1 MKKKQR
7 QIFYTESKLRWQ
19 TFKGILYLSAFLI
32 LVFIAVGIYSL
43 SNKETVIIPKQLGEN
58 QLLKIEMND
67 SNYNSSHDEF
77 KKEIAAIRK
86 QNRADFYNKFQV
98 NIPSN
103 DSVKPLFPVRSAF
116 YVNWDIQ
123 SLQSLKKNIS
133 KLNLVLPEL
142 FFVQDT
148 SDEIYVDMNETS
160 IKALKIMKDGHV
172 TILPMVTNFFN
183 KKWNGNNVRRIIHNK
198 NRKTIF
204 INSIIKQLRK
214 YKLHGINIDFEDL
227 NETTDEFIID
237 FQKDLSLAL
246 HKNGFLLTQDVSPFN
261 EDYNYK
267 ELSKYNDLIFLMAY
281 DQHNMSS
288 SPGPISSID
297 WVENALDESLK
308 NIISNKVVLC
318 LAAYGYDWPIGYQ
331 ASDITYQ
338 EAMTIAK
345 ESDTIPFYN
354 NHTYNLNYTYWDEND
369 IEHQVYFTDAATTYN
384 LIRASYDFG
393 TAGVALWRLGSED
406 ERIWRFYNQN
416 LDANFLNNN
425 KNRLDSV
432 DQIPTLT
439 NVDYVGEGEIL
450 NILST
455 PSKGVIEF
463 EYDSTDKLISE
474 EKYKSLPSG
483 YVIKK
488 SGNKEKKIVLS
499 FDDGPDED
507 YTNKIISI
515 LEKYNIPASFFVTG
529 VNIQANLPTFI
540 KLFNKGYEIGN
551 HTYTHANLE
560 EASIE
565 RTKLELRTT
574 RRMIEAITGQS
585 TVLFRPPFS
594 VDAEP
599 TSYNELKPLAIGK
612 EENYIYVG
620 AAIDTRD
627 WEKNVSADTI
637 YKRAISKKNIGNI
650 ILLHDA
656 GGDREQTILALPR
669 IIEYYKKNG
678 YTFTTIADLL
688 NKKKEQLMPP
698 LINKKSNYIND
709 FNYSS
714 IYLIYYS
721 EYFIYCIF
729 LIALL
734 LTAFRLLA
742 ISVLATKKQFENKQ
756 NAKAQLR
763 YSNYKVSII
772 VPCYNEEVNIV
783 KTIDHLLNL
792 SYQNIEITVVDDG
805 STDKT
810 LDNLIS
816 NFRTK
821 LNVKIF
827 SKVNEGKAEA
837 INYGIKHS
845 SGNLLFCIDAD
856 TVISNDAIEKML
868 VYFEDDKVAA
878 VAGNVKVGNKV
889 NLLTNW
895 QSIEYI
901 TSQNFDRMAFDV
913 LNGIMVVPGAI
924 GMFRKKHVLE
934 VGLFSTDTLA
944 EDCDLTMKLLANG
957 YKVKTCNQAMAYTE
971 APDRISS
978 FVKQRRRWSY
988 GIIQSF
994 WKHRKLLFN
1003 FGKPNMGWVVL
1014 PNILIFQMILPLF
1027 NPLVDIILIL
1037 SLLFG
1042 KTMIVLF
1049 LYLIYMIVDML
1060 LATFAFAFEGES
1072 INYKVLAM
1080 MIPQRIIYRQL
1091 FFYILFI
1098 SYIKIIKGE
1107 LQHWGIIK
1115 RTGMVKSIINKVE

>member
-1 MKKKQR
+1 MQKNNH
-7 QIFYTESKLRWQ
+7 QIFYTESKIRWK
-19 TFKGILYLSAFLI
+19 TFKAILYLSAFFI
-32 LVFIAVGIYSL
+32 LLFILAGIYSL
-43 SNKETVIIPKQLGEN
+43 SIKDVIIIPKQLGEN
-58 QLLKIEMND
+58 QLLKIDNND
-67 SNYNSSHDEF
+67 SAYNSSHDEF
-77 KKEIAAIRK
+77 NKDIEEIRK
-86 QNRADFYNKFQV
+86 QNRADFYKPIPFKFT
-98 NIPSN
+98 NN
-103 DSVKPLFPVRSAF
+103 DSLKPLFPIRSAF

-123 SLQSLKKNIS
+123 SLLSLKKNIS
-133 KLNLVLPEL
+133 KLNMVLPEL
-142 FFVQDT
+142 FFIQDS
-148 SDEIYVDMNETS
+148 SDEVFVDINETS
-160 IKALKIMKDGHV
+160 IKALNVMKAGHV
-172 TILPMVTNFFN
+172 TILAMVSNFFN
-183 KKWNGNNVRRIIHNK
+183 KKWNGNNVRRIIHDK
-198 NRKTIF
+198 KRKKTF
-204 INSIIKQLRK
+204 INSLLKQLGK
-214 YKLHGINIDFEDL
+214 YKLHGVNIDIEDL
-227 NETTDEFIID
+227 HETTDEYIID
-237 FQKDLSLAL
+237 FQKDLSEAL
-246 HKNGFLLTQDVSPFN
+246 HKNGYLLTQDVSPFN

-288 SPGPISSID
+288 KPGPISSID

-308 NIISNKVVLC
+308 NISSSKVVLC
-318 LAAYGYDWPIGYQ
+318 LAAYGYDWPKGYQ

-338 EAMTIAK
+338 EAMTTAK

-354 NHTYNLNYTYWDEND
+354 NNTYNLNYTYWDDND
-369 IEHQVYFTDAATTYN
+369 IEHEVYFTDAATSYN
-384 LIRASYDFG
+384 IIRSSHDFG

-416 LDANFLNNN
+416 LNIDFLN
-425 KNRLDSV
+425 KNISRLDSI
-432 DQIPTLT
+432 DEIPALT
-439 NVDYVGEGEIL
+439 NVDYNGEGEIL
-450 NILST
+450 NILSS
-455 PSKGVIEF
+455 PSMGVINF

-474 EKYKSLPSG
+474 ERYKSLPSG

-488 SGNKEKKIVLS
+488 SGNKDKKIVLS
-499 FDDGPDED
+499 FDDGPDND
-507 YTNKIISI
+507 YTNKIIDI
-515 LEKYNIPASFFVTG
+515 LEKYKIPASFFVTG
-529 VNIQANLPTFI
+529 INIQANLPTFI
-540 KLFNKGYEIGN
+540 KLNNKGYEIGN

-560 EASIE
+560 ESSID
-565 RTKLELRTT
+565 RTKLELRST
-574 RRMIEAITGQS
+574 RKMIEAITGRS
-585 TVLFRPPFS
+585 TILFRPPFS

-599 TSYNELKPLAIGK
+599 TNYSELKPLAIGK

-637 YKRAISKKNIGNI
+637 YERAISKKNIGNI

-656 GGDREQTILALPR
+656 GGNREQTILALPR

-678 YTFTTIADLL
+678 YTFTTIANLL
-688 NKKKEQLMPP
+688 NKSKDQLMPP
-698 LINKKSNYIND
+698 LTNKKEDFLND
-709 FNYSS
+709 FNYST

-721 EYFIYCIF
+721 EYFIYSIF
-729 LIALL
+729 LIALF
-734 LTAFRLLA
+734 LTAFRLLVIA
-742 ISVLATKKQFENKQ
+742 TLATKKHIRSKKSKLELYQK
-756 NAKAQLR
+756 
-763 YSNYKVSII
+763 SIYKVSVI
-772 VPCYNEEVNIV
+772 VPCFNEEVNIV
-783 KTIDHLLNL
+783 KTVEHLLDL
-792 SYQNIEITVVDDG
+792 SYQNKEIIIIDDG

-810 LDNLIS
+810 LDNLIT

-821 LNVKIF
+821 LSVKIY
-827 SKVNEGKAEA
+827 SKPNGGKADS
-837 INYGIKHS
+837 INFGIDKS
-845 SGNLLFCIDAD
+845 TGDILFCIDAD
-856 TVISNDAIEKML
+856 TIISNDAIEKML
-868 VYFEDDKVAA
+868 VYFEDEKVAA
-878 VAGNVKVGNKV
+878 VAGNVKVGNKI

-924 GMFRKKHVLE
+924 GMFRKKHVME

-944 EDCDLTMKLLANG
+944 EDCDLTLKLLAKD
-957 YKVKTCNQAMAYTE
+957 YKIKTCNQALAFTE

-978 FVKQRRRWSY
+978 FIKQRRRWSY

-994 WKHRKLLFN
+994 WKHRKLLFS
-1003 FGKPNMGWVVL
+1003 FRKPNMGWVVL

-1042 KTMIVLF
+1042 KTIIVLI

-1060 LATFAFAFEGES
+1060 LATVAYAFEGES

-1098 SYIKIIKGE
+1098 TYKKIIKGE

-1115 RTGMVKSIINKVE
+1115 RTGMVKSIITKID